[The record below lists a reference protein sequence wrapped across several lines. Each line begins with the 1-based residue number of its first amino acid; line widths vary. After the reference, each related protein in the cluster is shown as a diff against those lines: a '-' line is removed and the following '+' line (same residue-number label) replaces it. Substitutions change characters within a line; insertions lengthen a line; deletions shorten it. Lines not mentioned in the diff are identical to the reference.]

1 MDVMW
6 SVDDLAKYLHVSRKT
21 IFNRIW
27 WCEKLPPFIKTGR
40 TILFREGDVKTWLDS
55 EIQLVEQPA
64 PKRRGRPRM
73 KPELRA
79 G

>member
-27 WCEKLPPFIKTGR
+27 RREELRPFIKTGR

-55 EIQLVEQPA
+55 KVQSVEQPA

-73 KPELRA
+73 ARGLRV

>member
-27 WCEKLPPFIKTGR
+27 RREELPPFIKTGR

-55 EIQLVEQPA
+55 KVQSVEQPA

-73 KPELRA
+73 ARGLRV

>member
-6 SVDDLAKYLHVSRKT
+6 SVDDLAEYLHVSRKT
-21 IFNRIW
+21 IFNRLW
-27 WCEKLPPFIKTGR
+27 RREELPPFIKTGR
-40 TILFREGDVKTWLDS
+40 TVLFREEDVKQWLDS
-55 EIQLVEQPA
+55 KVQQVEQPA

-73 KPELRA
+73 KPALKV

>member
-21 IFNRIW
+21 IFNRLW
-27 WCEKLPPFIKTGR
+27 RREELPPFIKTGR
-40 TILFREGDVKTWLDS
+40 TVLFREEDVKRWLDS
-55 EIQLVEQPA
+55 KVQHVEQPPA
-64 PKRRGRPRM
+64 RRRGRPRG
-73 KPELRA
+73 KPGLRA